1 MNVDV
6 KSIGIGLLAG
16 FTSALLVLAAMNH
29 ISFST
34 ILLILAGIPVFV
46 AGLGFGVAA
55 SIAALGASFAT
66 LSYLVNPLFGLTI
79 LSLPQLPAAW
89 MSYQANLA
97 RPASEIGGPDDV
109 TAWYPLSDMLLHMAL
124 LVTVMISTT
133 LFLTGYNLET
143 STELVDIAIQLMS
156 QQDPALTYD
165 DETRALL
172 ARIYYYLLPLMQALA
187 SVITIF
193 ASYYFS
199 ALIVRLST
207 QSLRPREDIPS
218 ALRMHH
224 YGVFFFLGGL
234 VFMFLGGPVG
244 TVGATLCGAFGGGF
258 LLSGLAAFHLRSRGK
273 SWRLPALCL
282 VYLTI
287 FVSGFLFVAIGLL
300 DTRRSIALTP
310 NANSNN
316 NKHDN

>member
-1 MNVDV
+1 MNVNV

-16 FTSALLVLAAMNH
+16 LTSALLVLAAMSH

-55 SIAALGASFAT
+55 SIAALAAGFAT
-66 LSYLVNPLFGLTI
+66 LSYLIGPLLALTI
-79 LSLPQLPAAW
+79 LTLPQIPAAW

-97 RPASEIGGPDDV
+97 RPASEIGGPDNV
-109 TAWYPLSDMLLHMAL
+109 TAWYPLSDMLLHLVL
-124 LVTVMISTT
+124 LVAAVISTT
-133 LFLTGYNLET
+133 LFMTGYSQET
-143 STELVDIAIQLMS
+143 STKLVDFAIQVMS
-156 QQDPALTYD
+156 QQDPTLTYD
-165 DETRALL
+165 AETRAVLVQ
-172 ARIYYYLLPLMQALA
+172 IYYYLLPLMRALA

-207 QSLRPREDIPS
+207 QTLRPREDIPS
-218 ALRMHH
+218 ALRMHRS
-224 YGVFFFLGGL
+224 GVYFFLGGIVL
-234 VFMFLGGPVG
+234 LFFGGTVG

-282 VYLTI
+282 IYLTI
-287 FVSGFLFVAIGLL
+287 FVSGLLFIAIGLL
-300 DTRRSIALTP
+300 DTRRTIALTP

-316 NKHDN
+316 NKQDN